1 MCPQAATSHLEHPH
15 EWVRAAA
22 SRLVGYAPCSLVLCD
37 LVVVAGVRRG
47 RSSRAFVVGVR
58 RGRSSSCGSS
68 SSSPSSSA
76 SSPSSSDS
84 HAHPNAQHPRRRL
97 IGEGIVSG
105 RLLVDERR
113 SYEAFLR
120 VLDEREISDELAKA
134 TLRNLFHV
142 LCAGDVDA
150 SVRVYEGIARNARRN
165 LEQRLKFVGMVCSCR
180 KEAVLEHLP
189 VDVVCRLLVPV
200 LEDAAAASTGD
211 GTHGGRDRD
220 RARGRDHGIGTGT
233 ERDADR
239 KLLARDVFN
248 SIVDAVGHDR
258 ALRGYNAAKER
269 RAGRQRDRRARRA
282 GAGASG

>member
-1 MCPQAATSHLEHPH
+1 
-15 EWVRAAA
+15 VIA
-22 SRLVGYAPCSLVLCD
+22 S
-37 LVVVAGVRRG
+37 
-47 RSSRAFVVGVR
+47 SSWAFVVGVR
-58 RGRSSSCGSS
+58 RGRSSWAFVGVRLLVLLPVLVRVLPLVLRLAR
-68 SSSPSSSA
+68 SPQRPTS
-76 SSPSSSDS
+76 
-84 HAHPNAQHPRRRL
+84 NAQHPRRRL

>member
-1 MCPQAATSHLEHPH
+1 M
-15 EWVRAAA
+15 
-22 SRLVGYAPCSLVLCD
+22 
-37 LVVVAGVRRG
+37 
-47 RSSRAFVVGVR
+47 SSRGL
-58 RGRSSSCGSS
+58 
-68 SSSPSSSA
+68 
-76 SSPSSSDS
+76 SSDRR
-84 HAHPNAQHPRRRL
+84 PLPPPITRRL

-105 RLLVDERR
+105 RLLVDEQR
-113 SYEAFLR
+113 SYEVFLR
-120 VLDEREISDELAKA
+120 ILDEREISDELAKS

-150 SVRVYEGIARNARRN
+150 SARVYEGITRNARRN

-200 LEDAAAASTGD
+200 LEDAAAPGAGAVAASRRGHGLGREQDGD
-211 GTHGGRDRD
+211 RNP
-220 RARGRDHGIGTGT
+220 GRDHGT
-233 ERDADR
+233 DR

-282 GAGASG
+282 GSTVFG